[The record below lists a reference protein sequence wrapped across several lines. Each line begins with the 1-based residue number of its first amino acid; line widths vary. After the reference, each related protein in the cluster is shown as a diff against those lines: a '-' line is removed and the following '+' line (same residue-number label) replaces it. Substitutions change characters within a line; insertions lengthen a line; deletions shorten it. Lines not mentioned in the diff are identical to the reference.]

1 MVLHRVF
8 SLLVVFPTLV
18 PQPETRRRT
27 RLGQSRRRPQIFGRS
42 LEVFLMRARRSS
54 IRPLELLPSLLAPR
68 SVVPLYLDPRTRTRR
83 LVVVFGCGAR
93 AFCGL
98 RCDGVARGPA
108 GASAGRR
115 GGPKRL
121 GEAGQALRP
130 SFKSWSGVREPC
142 AAGAPGRAPQC
153 SDKLR
158 RPWGLRTGG
167 TGASTSRAGKKRVLL
182 RVREAS
188 LPISRSRPTG
198 SLRSCRSSFLA
209 GPAWCKKPGGR
220 LP

>member
-1 MVLHRVF
+1 
-8 SLLVVFPTLV
+8 
-18 PQPETRRRT
+18 
-27 RLGQSRRRPQIFGRS
+27 
-42 LEVFLMRARRSS
+42 MRARRSS

-83 LVVVFGCGAR
+83 RAAVFGSGAR
-93 AFCGL
+93 AFSVR

-121 GEAGQALRP
+121 ERAGQALRP
-130 SFKSWSGVREPC
+130 SFKAGAAGREPC

-158 RPWGLRTGG
+158 SPWGLCTGRHG
-167 TGASTSRAGKKRVLL
+167 SVHVAAPVKNGFYCAFARRPSRFLGRARQ
-182 RVREAS
+182 EAYAHVV
-188 LPISRSRPTG
+188 PAI
-198 SLRSCRSSFLA
+198 LA
-209 GPAWCKKPGGR
+209 GPPLCKKPGGR

>member
-1 MVLHRVF
+1 
-8 SLLVVFPTLV
+8 
-18 PQPETRRRT
+18 
-27 RLGQSRRRPQIFGRS
+27 
-42 LEVFLMRARRSS
+42 MRARRSS

-83 LVVVFGCGAR
+83 RAAVFGCGAR

-98 RCDGVARGPA
+98 RCDGVTRGPA

-142 AAGAPGRAPQC
+142 AAGALGRAPQ
-153 SDKLR
+153 SSVKLR
-158 RPWGLRTGG
+158 SPWGLCTGRHG
-167 TGASTSRAGKKRVLL
+167 FVRVARRVKNGFSL

-198 SLRSCRSSFLA
+198 SLRSCRSSYF
-209 GPAWCKKPGGR
+209 GWPGLVQKTR
-220 LP
+220 RDCQKAPRESA